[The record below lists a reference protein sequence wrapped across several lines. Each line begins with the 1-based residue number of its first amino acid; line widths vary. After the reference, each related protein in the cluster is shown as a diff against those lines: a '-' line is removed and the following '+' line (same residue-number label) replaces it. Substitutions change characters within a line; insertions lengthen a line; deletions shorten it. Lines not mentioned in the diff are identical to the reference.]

1 MNVYGARIRESRIPL
16 LCSSGSLRRSVGES
30 PYLVVQ
36 RYTHTHRHAYTSP
49 SSTRISCRANGGRP
63 FVTAEGVYRRQDDPA
78 SDTHSLRR
86 IVGRTC
92 STRACVPEAREP
104 RVCARTYPSPSSPT
118 LPPAPARA
126 TYSRI
131 YEYQRGPSS
140 AYTLIYP
147 RTHSRFQL
155 LLSLSLSLSF
165 SLLHS
170 VTLLPPA
177 GPRLAYRVSSAASHG
192 HRQTRHGSRSRSG
205 ACGFHGETRR
215 SVRWLADNSG
225 ERSETG
231 WIRGG
236 FVAIQGTRFQHR
248 QTAVPR
254 TARAA
259 SSPCHR
265 RRSTPSPALRE
276 QHPGGNA
283 RSRARRTICQVSK
296 SEAHISSTATR
307 SRVFPLTRGSQR
319 R

>member
-1 MNVYGARIRESRIPL
+1 LLDSRVCPRSERTTSVCAYIPL
-16 LCSSGSLRRSVGES
+16 SLLSYSSSGSGSSHIL
-30 PYLVVQ
+30 
-36 RYTHTHRHAYTSP
+36 TH
-49 SSTRISCRANGGRP
+49 I
-63 FVTAEGVYRRQDDPA
+63 
-78 SDTHSLRR
+78 
-86 IVGRTC
+86 
-92 STRACVPEAREP
+92 
-104 RVCARTYPSPSSPT
+104 RVSAGPI
-118 LPPAPARA
+118 L
-126 TYSRI
+126 RI
-131 YEYQRGPSS
+131 YPDIS
-140 AYTLIYP
+140 AYAFSLP
-147 RTHSRFQL
+147 AASL
-155 LLSLSLSLSF
+155 SLSLSLSLSF

-177 GPRLAYRVSSAASHG
+177 GPRPAYRVSSAASHG

-225 ERSETG
+225 ERGETG